1 MVRRGKWYDMQSLPF
16 VPGSDFVGTIFEMGP
31 HIAENSKLRVGDKV
45 TAVVPAGGNAKYI
58 TVPYQSVIRVPNETD
73 SAIALCLSSTYV
85 PAREAL
91 ELGRKHNAPYT
102 NANILI
108 IGGNGASGLAMVELA
123 LLEGAN
129 VFATA
134 DERHHEYLKS
144 LGAKCFPI
152 DPSKWLPTLQ
162 GKIDVVLDSVC
173 LDGYE
178 SSQLALNP
186 SGTLVCT
193 GMSAVFT
200 QGKIRSFGMNDARD
214 MKAMYCRMKA
224 KYFSKNTVYYD
235 RMERYH
241 LAPNEY
247 AVSS

>member
-1 MVRRGKWYDMQSLPF
+1 MIS
-16 VPGSDFVGTIFEMGP
+16 
-31 HIAENSKLRVGDKV
+31 
-45 TAVVPAGGNAKYI
+45 
-58 TVPYQSVIRVPNETD
+58 SVFLTKAIPN
-73 SAIALCLSSTYV
+73 
-85 PAREAL
+85 
-91 ELGRKHNAPYT
+91 
-102 NANILI
+102 
-108 IGGNGASGLAMVELA
+108 LA
-123 LLEGAN
+123 LSVLGEW
-129 VFATA
+129 
-134 DERHHEYLKS
+134 S
-144 LGAKCFPI
+144 LCQCFPI

-193 GMSAVFT
+193 GMSAIFT
-200 QGKIRSFGMNDARD
+200 LGQIRSFGMNDARD